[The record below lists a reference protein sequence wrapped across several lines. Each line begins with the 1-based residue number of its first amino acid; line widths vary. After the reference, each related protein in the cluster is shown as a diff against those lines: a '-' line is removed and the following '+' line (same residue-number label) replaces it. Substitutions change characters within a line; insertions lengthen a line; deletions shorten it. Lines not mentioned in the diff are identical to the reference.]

1 MRYKGGGS
9 TAVQGGNIECATG
22 HSWDAAIEEMAYL
35 DAAHQSHTYI
45 HGGQIFLSSSSTNQ
59 SAFGCRQQDKWA
71 HRQRGPGSDSWS
83 QASGGIAITSAMH
96 S

>member
-22 HSWDAAIEEMAYL
+22 HSWDAANK
-35 DAAHQSHTYI
+35 SHTYG
-45 HGGQIFLSSSSTNQ
+45 HEGQVFLSSSSTNQ